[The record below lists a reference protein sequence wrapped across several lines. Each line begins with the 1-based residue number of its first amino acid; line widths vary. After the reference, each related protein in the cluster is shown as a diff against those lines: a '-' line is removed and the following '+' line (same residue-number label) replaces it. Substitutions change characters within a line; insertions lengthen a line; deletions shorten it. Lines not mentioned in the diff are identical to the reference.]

1 MAINFFVR
9 LAAQHLWATSRMS
22 SDLFQKQLDR
32 IAAFEAELG
41 ARIMEIM
48 SKLAG
53 TDLTEDERAKLTLE
67 MTDKHSLIG
76 TLVAMKKQV
85 VIDNDNEDCPK
96 HQCKKGE
103 CRKANHE
110 DCC

>member
-1 MAINFFVR
+1 MR
-9 LAAQHLWATSRMS
+9 LAAHDLWATNRMS

-41 ARIMEIM
+41 ARITEIM

-53 TDLTEDERAKLTLE
+53 TDLTEEERSKLTLE
-67 MTDKHSLIG
+67 MTDKHMLIG
-76 TLVAMKKQV
+76 TLVSMKKQV
-85 VIDNDNEDCPK
+85 VIDNDNDDCPT

-103 CRKANHE
+103 CRKAKHT

>member
-1 MAINFFVR
+1 MA
-9 LAAQHLWATSRMS
+9 

-41 ARIMEIM
+41 ARITELMG
-48 SKLAG
+48 KLASA
-53 TDLTEDERAKLTLE
+53 DLTDDERSAITKE
-67 MTDKHSLIG
+67 MTDKHMLIG
-76 TLVAMKKQV
+76 TLVAMKRQV

-103 CRKANHE
+103 CRKAQHT